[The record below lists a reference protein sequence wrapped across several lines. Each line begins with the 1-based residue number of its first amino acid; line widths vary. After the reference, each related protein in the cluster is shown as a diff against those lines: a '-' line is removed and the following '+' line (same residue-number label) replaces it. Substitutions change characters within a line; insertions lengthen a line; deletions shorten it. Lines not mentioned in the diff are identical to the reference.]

1 VFRSHLRSLLMGL
14 EVVAVTEPG
23 GHPGLPTSRS
33 IVLPPGVAV
42 TCSHNDSGAARVDV
56 LPFFLTRRFAP
67 AIRFL
72 RLN

>member
-1 VFRSHLRSLLMGL
+1 MGL
-14 EVVAVTEPG
+14 VVVGVTEPG
-23 GHPGLPTSRS
+23 RHPGLPASRS

-42 TCSHNDSGAARVDV
+42 TCSHNDPGAARADV
-56 LPFFLTRRFAP
+56 LSFFLTRRFAP